1 MAIDIINTKKGG
13 TNQHNIKVGTPVV
26 QAPIKTFGT
35 NNFVDEDQYTSY
47 TRESG
52 IHPYAHDKI
61 NAKYTARFDD
71 PVYYGGGGLVRD
83 LVASYRLDET
93 IGVRIDRSGNKVHLT
108 DNNTVG
114 SVVGKA
120 DRAADFTESNSEY
133 LSADNASL
141 GGLSPG
147 STDFSISFWI
157 YFKSSGFDGQQF
169 VGGVWAP
176 TDNHREWALIYS
188 PNADDDQKLGFYTSE
203 NGSDQTVVK
212 TDALSHSTWYHIV
225 ILRNKTDGTRTIYQD
240 TVAKGSDDQVTIKQ
254 GTANFLLGNVQE
266 SSDYFNG
273 YLDEFNMWNKILSSD
288 EIATLYHGG
297 NGKHVR

>member
-61 NAKYTARFDD
+61 STKYDARFDD
-71 PVYYGGGGLVRD
+71 PTYYGGGALLTD
-83 LVASYRLDET
+83 LKVSYRLDEQSG
-93 IGVRIDRSGNKVHLT
+93 IRYDRSGNGIHLT

-114 SVVGKA
+114 SVAGRVGT
-120 DRAADFTESNSEY
+120 AANFIETNSEY
-133 LSADNASL
+133 LSVGDSDL

-147 STDFSISFWI
+147 SIAFSISFWI
-157 YFKSSGFDGQQF
+157 QFRPTGGSGQQF
-169 VGGVWAP
+169 VGGVWQP
-176 TDNHREWALIYS
+176 TDSHREWLFLYG
-188 PNADDDQKLGFYTSE
+188 ADGDDKLGFYTSP
-203 NGSDQTVVK
+203 NGSSETKVK
-212 TDALSHSTWYHIV
+212 TDALSDSTWYHIV
-225 ILRNKTDGTRTIYQD
+225 VVHDNSGGTRTIYQD
-240 TVAKGSDDQVTIKQ
+240 TVAKGSDSNVTVAQK
-254 GTANFLLGNVQE
+254 TADFELGNTTG

-273 YLDEFNMWNKILSSD
+273 YLDEFNMWHKTLSTD
-288 EIATLYHGG
+288 DIATLYHNG
-297 NGKHVR
+297 NGRHVR

>member
-61 NAKYTARFDD
+61 NAKYDIRFDD
-71 PVYYGGGGLVRD
+71 PTYYGGGGLVRD
-83 LVASYRLDET
+83 LAASYRLDET
-93 IGVRIDRSGNKVHLT
+93 VGVRIDRSGNKVHLT

-114 SVVGKA
+114 SVAGKVGI
-120 DRAADFTESNSEY
+120 AADFTEGNSEY
-133 LSADNASL
+133 LSAANASL
-141 GGLSPG
+141 GSLSPG

-157 YFKSSGFDGQQF
+157 YFKSSGFTGQQF
-169 VGGVWAP
+169 VGGVWKP
-176 TDNHREWALIYS
+176 TDNHREWLLLY
-188 PNADDDQKLGFYTSE
+188 NATADGDDKLGFYTSA
-203 NGSDQTVVK
+203 NGSAETKVK

-225 ILRNKTDGTRTIYQD
+225 ILHNNTGGARTIYQD
-240 TVAKGSDDQVTIKQ
+240 TVAKGSDSNVTVNQ
-254 GTANFLLGNVQE
+254 GIGDFQLGNVQE
-266 SSDYFNG
+266 SSDYFSG
-273 YLDEFNMWNKILSSD
+273 YLDEFNVWNKVLSTD
-288 EIATLYHGG
+288 EIATLYHDG